1 MKRKSFSFMTMAV
14 CAISAALGGISYSSR
29 MNQTSLLLKEN
40 LDALSDDNKETKKYR
55 AYRCYL
61 HEDTFAHRKLTL
73 LFFIHVLMKQKRSV
87 FSLQQVL
94 VLKKKIKS
102 QKVIGTNI
110 FIVPIT

>member
-61 HEDTFAHRKLTL
+61 HEAQQGASGYVCPPETNAP
-73 LFFIHVLMKQKRSV
+73 V
-87 FSLQQVL
+87 FYSCPDETKTISILSTASSC
-94 VLKKKIKS
+94 IKEE
-102 QKVIGTNI
+102 N
-110 FIVPIT
+110 